1 MHGGGT
7 VNKDRVKGTI
17 DEVAGSARRKV
28 GALTGNTN
36 LEVGGMVQQAKGK
49 AENAWGKTKD
59 AVSDAVKGSEVHLN
73 TRVTLKTKNS
83 TVDAEC
89 KKCK

>member
-1 MHGGGT
+1 M
-7 VNKDRVKGTI
+7 NKDRVKGTI
-17 DEVAGSARRKV
+17 DEVAGSARRKA

-36 LEVGGMVQQAKGK
+36 LEVGGIVQQAKGK
-49 AENAWGKTKD
+49 VENAWGKTKD
-59 AVSDAVKGSEVHLN
+59 AVSDVIEGSEVHLN

-83 TVDAEC
+83 TMDAQC